1 IQQDSSWSCV
11 HGVGRWKENCG
22 CHTGGNAGWTQ
33 QWRKPLRDS
42 LDVLREKINKIYEKE
57 GAKLFSDPWKVRN
70 QYISLILNRGEEN
83 TESFLNKYLKDQKQK
98 RKALRLLEMQRNEL
112 LMYTSC
118 GWFFDEVS
126 GIETT
131 QIMQYACRAIQL
143 AEQEGGVKLEPHF
156 LSDLSEAHSN
166 MPNFNNAAEVYEKY
180 VIPTRLTLERVGMH
194 YAVASI
200 FEEEPD
206 SCGVFNY
213 TTANEFF
220 ERKEA
225 GAQKLALGI
234 TRIQSKVTRSQK
246 EFKFAVLYLGQQN
259 IIGNISLDMSKELFH
274 EMQLKLT
281 EAFEQGNLGHM
292 FGVMQQYFGPEKY
305 NLWHLFKDEKRKIL
319 SQIMERSLNQVENSF
334 RKIYNRDYQ
343 LINALKTDEIPIPS
357 AYNATLQYVL
367 NADLRNVFLSN
378 RIDLEELERVISEY
392 HKWNLSVDDKQSLEN
407 YASITVYN
415 ALERIQSDQ
424 HDIGKLDRLLG
435 FFELIE
441 TLGLTPN
448 LYKSQ
453 NLYFEISLEFD
464 QKETPSDEWKLK
476 FGRLADR
483 LGVKL

>member
-1 IQQDSSWSCV
+1 
-11 HGVGRWKENCG
+11 
-22 CHTGGNAGWTQ
+22 
-33 QWRKPLRDS
+33 
-42 LDVLREKINKIYEKE
+42 
-57 GAKLFSDPWKVRN
+57 
-70 QYISLILNRGEEN
+70 
-83 TESFLNKYLKDQKQK
+83 
-98 RKALRLLEMQRNEL
+98 MQRNEL

-143 AEQEGGVKLEPHF
+143 AEQEGGEDLEPEF
-156 LSDLSEAHSN
+156 LDNLSEAASN
-166 MPNFNNAAEVYEKY
+166 LPSYDNAAEVYHKY
-180 VIPTRLTLERVGMH
+180 VIPTRLTLDRVGMH

-206 SCGVFNY
+206 SCGIFNY
-213 TTANEFF
+213 QTKNVFF

-234 TRIQSKVTRSQK
+234 TRIKSKVTQSEK
-246 EFKFAVLYLGQQN
+246 EFNFAVLYLGQQN
-259 IIGNISLDMSKELFH
+259 IIGNISLDMSSDLFE
-274 EMQLKLT
+274 EMRQRLT

-292 FGVMQQYFGPEKY
+292 FSVMQRFFGPEKY

-319 SQIMERSLNQVENSF
+319 NQIMKKSLGQVENSF

-367 NADLRNVFLSN
+367 NADLRNVFLSDY
-378 RIDLEELERVISEY
+378 IDLEELERIISEY
-392 HKWNLSVDDKQSLEN
+392 RKWDLTVDDKQSLEN
-407 YASITVYN
+407 YASMTVYN
-415 ALERIQSDQ
+415 ALERIQNDQ
-424 HDIGKLDRLLG
+424 QDEERIYRLNG

-441 TLGLTPN
+441 TLNLTPN

-453 NLYFEISLEFD
+453 NLYFEISQNPDLKNPPGE
-464 QKETPSDEWKLK
+464 EWKAQ
-476 FGRLADR
+476 FGKLADR